1 MSIISR
7 IKSKIVTQNPITKKD
22 TMPSFIMTNTLRN
35 NATGLEAH
43 YGATQFVER
52 IKAAADIID
61 ELEAALMTISM
72 GSKDEAS
79 RRVADQALDAYYQ
92 MRR

>member
-35 NATGLEAH
+35 NAIGLEAN
-43 YGATQFVER
+43 YGATQFIER

-72 GSKDEAS
+72 GTSDSRSKSIADE
-79 RRVADQALDAYYQ
+79 ALDAYYR
-92 MRR
+92 MRK

>member
-1 MSIISR
+1 MSIIKS
-7 IKSKIVTQNPITKKD
+7 IKSKIAKSPVTKQD
-22 TMPSFIMTNTLRN
+22 TMPSFIMTSSLRH
-35 NATGLEAH
+35 NAEGLEAH
-43 YGATQFVER
+43 YGETQFIER

-72 GSKDEAS
+72 GTKDQASKRIADEA
-79 RRVADQALDAYYQ
+79 LDTYYR

>member
-1 MSIISR
+1 MSIIKR
-7 IKSKIVTQNPITKKD
+7 IKSKIAKSPVAKQD
-22 TMPSFIMTNTLRN
+22 TMPSFIMTSSLRH
-35 NATGLEAH
+35 NAEGLEAH
-43 YGATQFVER
+43 YGETQFIER

-72 GSKDEAS
+72 GTKDQASKRIADE
-79 RRVADQALDAYYQ
+79 ALDAYYR